1 MMGGFGLRIRPLM
14 ISCSEFSQVG
24 NWLPKIENRP
34 ARRRSV
40 IWVTYRSTERYF
52 HSAYSDLQPM
62 LRRVVEYPDTVSGWN
77 YVSSTVASITNVG
90 FIVFFADL
98 SGLCLYCEE
107 DLITISWCK

>member
-1 MMGGFGLRIRPLM
+1 
-14 ISCSEFSQVG
+14 
-24 NWLPKIENRP
+24 
-34 ARRRSV
+34 
-40 IWVTYRSTERYF
+40 
-52 HSAYSDLQPM
+52 M